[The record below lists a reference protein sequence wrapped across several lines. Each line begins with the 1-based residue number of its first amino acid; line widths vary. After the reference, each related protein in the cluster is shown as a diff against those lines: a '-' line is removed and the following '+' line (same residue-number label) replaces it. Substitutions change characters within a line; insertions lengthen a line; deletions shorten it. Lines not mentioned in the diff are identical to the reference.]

1 MSIRLPQLD
10 WASDAAF
17 PPCHR
22 ALSDPNGLLA
32 FGGDL
37 SSTRLLNA
45 YRCGIF
51 PWYSEGEPILWWSP
65 DPRMVIAPADLHL
78 SRRLRRKLGQSDWK
92 ISADGCFEDVIDICA
107 SLPRHGRVG
116 TWITAEMRDAYI
128 ALHREGHAHSI
139 EVHAG
144 NGALVGGLY
153 GLAIGRMF
161 FGESMFSLQSGG
173 SQVAIAGLCRRLTE
187 WNFALLD
194 GQVESAHLATLG
206 FRTLPRA
213 AFIAICAQACAESE
227 PAASWQTLFDHIH
240 AQEFA

>member
-1 MSIRLPQLD
+1 MPIFLPQLD
-10 WASDAAF
+10 RAADAAF

-45 YRCGIF
+45 YRNGIF

-65 DPRMVIAPADLHL
+65 DPRMVVEPSKLHL
-78 SRRLRRKLGQSDWK
+78 SRRLRRRLARCDWK
-92 ISADGCFEDVIDICA
+92 VRADQCFEQVIDICA
-107 SLPRHGRVG
+107 NLPRHGRVG
-116 TWITAEMRDAYI
+116 TWITTEMRDAYV
-128 ALHREGHAHSI
+128 ALYRLGHAHSI
-139 EVHAG
+139 EVLDGTG
-144 NGALVGGLY
+144 NLVGGLY

-187 WNFALLD
+187 WNYALLD

-206 FRTLPRA
+206 FRPLPRA
-213 AFIAICAQACAESE
+213 AFVAICVQACAETE
-227 PAASWQTLFDHIH
+227 PAASWQALFDHIH